1 MISFYTKYIYNICRS
16 FEFDSIAQNSKNIV
30 FINGSFGTGKS
41 NLVRKI
47 EKELAA
53 RKIVDAVVKFDEAE
67 NISFLTEFMKKASNY
82 FYFVEDEQE
91 QTQPFFSETDSNLRR
106 YYDLL
111 NRLNDS
117 DPDLASAYF
126 KDNVLRAYS
135 DEEGKKDDGASH
147 SQLQEGIEKI
157 FSKKGERILLL
168 ENPKI
173 VAESLIVDL
182 MNCFFSGI
190 LNKTEDID
198 LKEIHKK
205 RIVFVIDNYESI
217 FGSVNRWLAEF
228 FFVYCYNLNFAKFI
242 YYKIEIINPQAKVS
256 DFFDFRFII
265 SSRENLSEFI
275 PEYFS
280 AYSEMSEVY
289 RLEPMTEAQL
299 GSFLEAHGIETANYL
314 KDIYEISS
322 GIPALINYTFDILS
336 QYQEDFNSSLV
347 YLFAYENILKHKTEE
362 QKEWIKCAAFLNE
375 IEANALRCFPS
386 ISHNYKRAYNYL
398 NKSTEISTKSKN
410 SNTLKLNK
418 SIKKYISYAV
428 QDNFPEQADFYTN
441 IASSYNSIKSF
452 INQFNDVEI
461 EILRELAYFKSFMVS
476 VLINHCFAEN
486 PNLAKSIL
494 EKHSEMFSIN
504 NNIYKPKQTFSSKFD
519 KFNRLIEPNL
529 YEQKI
534 KKIQDYWKEHS
545 NKVLAKNSNLEKKQ
559 NDLLEKLNK
568 EQIKHSENEQIISD
582 SLDSLSNLKDELKK
596 HKEKLKKFNTTKLKK
611 IAVFSIL
618 IAVFS
623 VVFKIASTEVFFD
636 SNQISTM
643 STISSFCN
651 FLSVAFSLL
660 CLLMLIRIFIIN
672 SNKKD
677 ISFLN
682 IKISGLETE
691 IANLKYLIARKK
703 EENDSLRESISES
716 EKQIIKIREEIL
728 ESKEL
733 VGEPFA

>member
-117 DPDLASAYF
+117 NPDLASAYF

-135 DEEGKKDDGASH
+135 DEEGKKDDSASH

-205 RIVFVIDNYESI
+205 KIVFIIDNYESI

-280 AYSEMSEVY
+280 AYSEMSEIY

-299 GSFLEAHGIETANYL
+299 GNFLEAHGIETANYL
-314 KDIYEISS
+314 KDVYEISS

-418 SIKKYISYAV
+418 AIKKYISYAV

-441 IASSYNSIKSF
+441 IANSYNSIKSF

-486 PNLAKSIL
+486 LNLVKSIL
-494 EKHSEMFSIN
+494 EKYSEMFSIN
-504 NNIYKPKQTFSSKFD
+504 NNIYKPKQTFSIKFD

-534 KKIQDYWKEHS
+534 KKIQDYWKDYS
-545 NKVLAKNSNLEKKQ
+545 NSVSAKNSNLEKKQ

-623 VVFKIASTEVFFD
+623 VIFKVASTEVFFD
-636 SNQISTM
+636 SNQINTL

-660 CLLMLIRIFIIN
+660 CLLLLIRIFIIN

-691 IANLKYLIARKK
+691 ISNLKYLIARKK

-733 VGEPFA
+733 IGEPFA

>member
-1 MISFYTKYIYNICRS
+1 
-16 FEFDSIAQNSKNIV
+16 
-30 FINGSFGTGKS
+30 
-41 NLVRKI
+41 
-47 EKELAA
+47 
-53 RKIVDAVVKFDEAE
+53 
-67 NISFLTEFMKKASNY
+67 
-82 FYFVEDEQE
+82 
-91 QTQPFFSETDSNLRR
+91 
-106 YYDLL
+106 
-111 NRLNDS
+111 
-117 DPDLASAYF
+117 
-126 KDNVLRAYS
+126 
-135 DEEGKKDDGASH
+135 
-147 SQLQEGIEKI
+147 
-157 FSKKGERILLL
+157 
-168 ENPKI
+168 
-173 VAESLIVDL
+173 
-182 MNCFFSGI
+182 MNFFFSGI
-190 LNKTEDID
+190 LNKTEDVD

-205 RIVFVIDNYESI
+205 KIVFIIDNYESI

-275 PEYFS
+275 SEYFS
-280 AYSEMSEVY
+280 AYSEMSEIY

-299 GSFLEAHGIETANYL
+299 GNFLEAHGIETANYL

-418 SIKKYISYAV
+418 AIKKYISYAV

-441 IASSYNSIKSF
+441 IANSYNSIKSF

-529 YEQKI
+529 YEQKV

-545 NKVLAKNSNLEKKQ
+545 NKVLAKNSILEKKQ
-559 NDLLEKLNK
+559 NDLLEKLSK

-582 SLDSLSNLKDELKK
+582 SFDSLSNLKDELKK

-611 IAVFSIL
+611 IAVFSVL

-623 VVFKIASTEVFFD
+623 VIFKIASTEVFFD
-636 SNQISTM
+636 SNQINTM

-660 CLLMLIRIFIIN
+660 CLLLLIRIFISN
-672 SNKKD
+672 SYQKD

-682 IKISGLETE
+682 I
-691 IANLKYLIARKK
+691 
-703 EENDSLRESISES
+703 
-716 EKQIIKIREEIL
+716 
-728 ESKEL
+728 
-733 VGEPFA
+733 